1 MTSFADKPLLTVD
14 SVDEWERWIVE
25 VGHPDGVRLRLRRK
39 ASTLPGILYDE
50 ALEVALCHGWIDGQK
65 ASLDEDYHLQA
76 FTPRRAASPWSV
88 RNREIVARLIAD
100 GRMRPAGQAE
110 IDRAKGNGRW
120 DAAYRIKDAPVP
132 DDFQAALDAN
142 PAAAA
147 FFATLTGQRRFAF
160 LFRIGNVKRAETRAR
175 KIAEFTDILARGETL
190 A

>member
-1 MTSFADKPLLTVD
+1 MASFADKPLLTVD
-14 SVDEWERWIVE
+14 SVEEWERWIVD

-65 ASLDEDYHLQA
+65 ASLNEDYHVQA
-76 FTPRRAASPWSV
+76 FTPRRAASPWSQ
-88 RNREIVARLIAD
+88 RNRDIVGRLITE

-110 IDRAKGNGRW
+110 IDRAQQDGRW

-132 DDFQAALDAN
+132 PDFQSALDAN

-147 FFATLTGQRRFAF
+147 FFATLTGQARFAF
-160 LFRIGNVKRAETRAR
+160 LFRIGTVKREDTRAR
-175 KIAEFTDILARGETL
+175 KIAEFTEILARGETL
-190 A
+190 R